1 MIFAQRLRLV
11 CYLPTRVSTSVIAC
25 LSYSLVSIWKF
36 RVETTSGYIQR
47 RIIKLTEDIKTQ
59 YDGSVRDCCNSVYQW
74 AYGEDGLD
82 PKKLVKV
89 GKDLDICNVT
99 NIVNKLN
106 MKYEVL
112 NKKKKVKASK

>member
-1 MIFAQRLRLV
+1 MCNEEEYESRGFIRHSFIEGLNPEEFFFHSMSGREGICDTAMGTAR
-11 CYLPTRVSTSVIAC
+11 
-25 LSYSLVSIWKF
+25 
-36 RVETTSGYIQR
+36 SGYNQR
-47 RIIKLTEDIKTQ
+47 RIIKVCEDMSVK

-89 GKDLDICNVT
+89 GKDLDICNIT

-106 MKYEVL
+106 MK
-112 NKKKKVKASK
+112 

>member
-1 MIFAQRLRLV
+1 M
-11 CYLPTRVSTSVIAC
+11 
-25 LSYSLVSIWKF
+25 
-36 RVETTSGYIQR
+36 
-47 RIIKLTEDIKTQ
+47 
-59 YDGSVRDCCNSVYQW
+59 YQW

-89 GKDLDICNVT
+89 GKDLDICNIT

-112 NKKKKVKASK
+112 NKKKKVKMSK